1 MDAIVD
7 PHQDAGPLW
16 LAGRVAIVTGGGLGG
31 PEGSVGYAISL
42 LFARHG
48 ARVTV
53 LDLSADAAGVTV
65 SEIAA
70 GGGEAFAVVGDVTR
84 EEDCRRAVDETVA
97 RFGGLDTL
105 VNNVA
110 SGDRAGLL
118 DVTPERWDELIAIT
132 LKSAWLMTRAALP
145 AITRGGAIVNISSVA
160 AVRPGTGMVY
170 SVAKAGVENMTRG
183 LAGQLGTEGI
193 RANCVQ
199 LGAIWT
205 AMAARNL
212 PGLRDQRRQTTA
224 LKTEGTSWDA
234 AYAALFLASDRARW
248 ITGHVLTVDGGGLHL
263 GKPAPDGAR
272 AARS

>member
-1 MDAIVD
+1 MEGSDD
-7 PHQDAGPLW
+7 PHEDAGPLW

-31 PEGSVGYAISL
+31 PEGSVGHAISR

-53 LDLSADAAGVTV
+53 LDRSEEAALVTV

-70 GGGEAFAVVGDVTR
+70 RGGEAISVVGDVTR
-84 EEDCRRAVDETVA
+84 EEDCRRAVDQTVA

-118 DVTPERWDELIAIT
+118 DVTPERWDELIEIT
-132 LKSAWLMTRAALP
+132 LKSAWLMTRTAVP
-145 AITRGGAIVNISSVA
+145 AMTRGGAIVNISSVA
-160 AVRPGTGMVY
+160 AARPGVGMVY
-170 SVAKAGVENMTRG
+170 SVAKAGIENMTRG
-183 LAGQLGTEGI
+183 LAGQLGPQAI
-193 RANCVQ
+193 RVNCVQ

-212 PGLRDQRRQTTA
+212 PGMREERRLTTA

-248 ITGHVLTVDGGGLHL
+248 VSGHVLTVDGGGFHR
-263 GKPAPDGAR
+263 GAPAAAPATGAR
-272 AARS
+272 A